1 MKITVLHGAFLP
13 VPAIRGGAI
22 GKAWNAL
29 SQEFVRA
36 GNEVTQISRRCDG
49 LARDEQIGKIRHLR
63 VDGFETTRNPI
74 LLKWKEFFYVWRA
87 RKVLPRAD
95 ILVTHAFWA
104 PILFSKKKYGR
115 IYVHVGRYPKG
126 QFKFYSKASRFQV
139 PTQAIAEAVKS
150 EIPDRGQSISV
161 LPYPLD
167 WKVDSKDN
175 FSDRPQRILY
185 LGRIHP
191 EKGVYELIRSFKNIP
206 SKKRRGWRLTIRGPW
221 RTGQGG
227 GGQNYM
233 DKLKGAIKN
242 RSSEIEILDPT
253 FSSSE
258 LKNDLEN
265 TRLFAYPSLAEKG
278 ETFGLSVL
286 EAMSCGCVPIVS
298 ALECFRDFV
307 KPQKNG
313 YVFDH
318 RCEDIEKTLS
328 LVLRNAIHSPTE
340 NQVFSALCSQR
351 AKEYELERLSKKY
364 LQDFSRLLATKDS

>member
-22 GKAWNAL
+22 VKAWDAL
-29 SQEFVRA
+29 SQEFARF

-49 LARDEQIGKIRHLR
+49 LASDEQIGKVRHLR
-63 VDGFETTRNPI
+63 VNGFETERNPI
-74 LLKWKEFFYVWRA
+74 LLKLKEFFYVLRVK
-87 RKVLPRAD
+87 RVLPPAD

-104 PILFSKKKYGR
+104 PILLNKKKYGR

-126 QFKFYSKASRFQV
+126 QFKFYSNASRFQV

-150 EIPDRGQSISV
+150 EIPHRTQSISV

-167 WKVDSKDN
+167 WKVDSMDN
-175 FSDRPQRILY
+175 LSKRPQRILY
-185 LGRIHP
+185 LGRVHP
-191 EKGVYELIRSFKNIP
+191 EKGVYELIRAFKSIP
-206 SKKRRGWRLTIRGPW
+206 SNERKGWRLTIRGPW
-221 RTGQGG
+221 HTGQGG

-233 DKLKGAIKN
+233 EKLKGAIKDCT
-242 RSSEIEILDPT
+242 SEIEILDPT
-253 FSSSE
+253 FSSLE
-258 LKNDLEN
+258 IKKDLEN

-307 KPQKNG
+307 KPNKNG

-318 RCEDIEKTLS
+318 RGQDIEKNLS
-328 LVLRNAIHSPTE
+328 LVLTNAIHSPTE
-340 NQVFSALCSQR
+340 NQMFSALCSQK

-364 LQDFSRLLATKDS
+364 LQDFSRLLADKDS